1 MPELPEVETT
11 LKGLKLF
18 VGINIKIIK
27 LHTTSLRY
35 PIPKKISIIT
45 KNSKIQSIYRI
56 AKYIIIELENGYSL
70 IVHLGMSGRLKKYP
84 IKKDI
89 NIAIHDHV
97 EIIFKNDYKI
107 VLNDPRRF
115 GVFDIVKTSKIN
127 SVKYFCSLG
136 LDPFDKRLNEE
147 YLYEKIKNSHRSIKS
162 ILLDQKIISGI
173 GNIYACEIL
182 FDCNL
187 SPLCLGKKLSRK
199 KAILLIKSIKNILKK
214 AIINKGSTIKNYKSV
229 GGQIGNFQNN
239 FKVYNKEGQYISFR
253 GKQIQIIKIKQQGRS
268 TYYCPGTQ
276 K

>member
-35 PIPKKISIIT
+35 AIPKKIPIIT

-84 IKKDI
+84 IKKDV

-97 EIIFKNDYKI
+97 EIILKNNYKI
-107 VLNDPRRF
+107 IFNDPRRF

-127 SVKYFCSLG
+127 SVQYFRGLG

-147 YLYEKIKNSHRSIKS
+147 YLYEKIKNSYRSIKS

-182 FDCNL
+182 FDCYL
-187 SPLCLGKKLSRK
+187 SPFCLGKKLSSK
-199 KAILLIKSIKNILKK
+199 IL
-214 AIINKGSTIKNYKSV
+214 
-229 GGQIGNFQNN
+229 
-239 FKVYNKEGQYISFR
+239 
-253 GKQIQIIKIKQQGRS
+253 
-268 TYYCPGTQ
+268 
-276 K
+276 